1 MSGFPILDLV
11 IGMIF
16 IYFLLSIIC
25 SSAVELW
32 LSLRRVRARVLERW
46 LEGIFQE
53 NALKADG
60 SPLGKTVGQ
69 AIMDHCMVTVLSGTK
84 KSPEYIDSQNFVSAL
99 LDQITRGNP
108 PAGSTIS
115 LPPSDLPGY
124 IQAIKN
130 STALSGELKRT
141 LLIYANEAQ
150 QAAAAIN
157 TIPKVANVV
166 NNFTASIKS
175 EVELFREKLERWYDT
190 NGDRLTASFKRR
202 KVIPL
207 TILMAVL
214 ITVGLNADSL
224 MIGRYLYDHKEVSKQ
239 FADKASNSFENYKQR
254 IDTIKNHAPDT
265 TPVTIEKLNSNLA
278 LVRQDIDTLY
288 TAIPAD
294 LPIGWKDG
302 KMELKKFPSHILG
315 WLATILA
322 ICLGAPFWFDILNKV
337 ANLRGSGAKPATT
350 TGQDDKKT

>member
-11 IGMIF
+11 VGMIF

-32 LSLRRVRARVLERW
+32 SSLRRVRARVLERW
-46 LEGIFQE
+46 LENIFQE

-60 SPLGKTVGQ
+60 TPSGKTVGQ

-108 PAGSTIS
+108 AAGSTIS

-130 STALSGELKRT
+130 SKALSGELKRT

-157 TIPKVANVV
+157 AIPQVAHVV
-166 NNFTASIKS
+166 NNITTSIKS
-175 EVELFREKLERWYDT
+175 EFELFREKLERWYDT

-202 KVIPL
+202 KIMPL
-207 TILMAVL
+207 TIIMAIL

-224 MIGRYLYDHKEVSKQ
+224 MIGKYLYDHKEMSKQ
-239 FADKASNSFENYKQR
+239 FADKASTSIESYVPR
-254 IDTIKNHAPDT
+254 MDSIKKLAPDT
-265 TPVTIEKLNSNLA
+265 SPVTIEKLNSNLA
-278 LVRQDIDTLY
+278 LVRQDIDSFY
-288 TAIPAD
+288 KAIPD
-294 LPIGWKDG
+294 LPLGWKNG
-302 KMELKKFPSHILG
+302 KIEIKKFPAHILG

-337 ANLRGSGAKPATT
+337 ASLRGSGSKPATT
-350 TGQDDKKT
+350 TGTG